1 MDNLNVLPEA
11 MSSMIKAEPVRAEP
25 IKTSEKNSPSTIS
38 DATFEQKAV
47 DQAFKADEEATVT
60 KTLTQ
65 PELEQ
70 VVNEMNNVMA
80 TVQRDIN
87 FSVDEKSGR
96 NVISVYEKGS
106 DTLIRQLPSKEA
118 LKLLDNL
125 EQLKGLLFKADV

>member
-1 MDNLNVLPEA
+1 MDNLNVLPEIVNSIA
-11 MSSMIKAEPVRAEP
+11 KVDSVKVNEENISSSV
-25 IKTSEKNSPSTIS
+25 S
-38 DATFEQKAV
+38 DKIAFEQQKIAQV
-47 DQAFKADEEATVT
+47 QKVAKEEAVAAV
-60 KTLTQ
+60 LTQ
-65 PELEQ
+65 PELEE
-70 VVNEMNNVMA
+70 VVQEINEVMA

>member
-1 MDNLNVLPEA
+1 MDNLNVLPEIVN
-11 MSSMIKAEPVRAEP
+11 SITKVDSVKVNEENI
-25 IKTSEKNSPSTIS
+25 SPSVS
-38 DATFEQKAV
+38 DKIAFEQQKIAQV
-47 DQAFKADEEATVT
+47 QKVAKEEAVAAV
-60 KTLTQ
+60 LTQ
-65 PELEQ
+65 PELEE
-70 VVNEMNNVMA
+70 VVQEINEVMA